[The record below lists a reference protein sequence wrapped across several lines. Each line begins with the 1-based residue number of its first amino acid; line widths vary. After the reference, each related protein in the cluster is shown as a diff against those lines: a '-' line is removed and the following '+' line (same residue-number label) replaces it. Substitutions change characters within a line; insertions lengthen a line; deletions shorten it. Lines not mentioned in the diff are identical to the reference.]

1 MRKGRRRIERAR
13 LGEWKKES
21 GSEREKEREINE
33 QRGFDIDFKLK
44 LERKNESQID
54 SKVSSQ

>member
-13 LGEWKKES
+13 LGEWDKES
-21 GSEREKEREINE
+21 ASEREKEREINE
-33 QRGFDIDFKLK
+33 QRGFDNDFKLN